1 VCLLLLLLLLVLLTH
16 VCLLLLLL
24 VLLVLLVLLLLLLVL
39 VLLLLVL
46 VCCRESWGTFS
57 YMTQQSHWGWATQQS
72 VRFAGALMMWQ
83 IGKRMPKKYD
93 IHGDLRQALYGDI
106 NEFLTAI
113 GSRDFMGGS
122 KPNLA
127 DLAVYGVL
135 KAIQGTNTY
144 NDVIVNTDIGPWLVR
159 MTIAVG
165 ESQEVKQGVAGAAA
179 GAA

>member
-1 VCLLLLLLLLVLLTH
+1 
-16 VCLLLLLL
+16 
-24 VLLVLLVLLLLLLVL
+24 
-39 VLLLLVL
+39 
-46 VCCRESWGTFS
+46 
-57 YMTQQSHWGWATQQS
+57 
-72 VRFAGALMMWQ
+72 MMWQ

-93 IHGDLRQALYGDI
+93 IQGDLRQALYGDI
-106 NEFLTAI
+106 NEFLTAV
-113 GSRDFMGGS
+113 GSRDFMGGA

-135 KAIQGTNTY
+135 KAVQGTNTY

-165 ESQEVKQGVAGAAA
+165 ESQEVKQGVTGAAA